1 MHVELP
7 LSLDDPKSLLPYEM
21 IGMQYAIALTCF
33 ILWWKELDQAF
44 VNNVL
49 NKIKVK
55 ILKVLKL

>member
-33 ILWWKELDQAF
+33 ILWWKETGPGICKQCF
-44 VNNVL
+44 EQN
-49 NKIKVK
+49 
-55 ILKVLKL
+55 